1 MRKLKHIKLFENY
14 SNQEEVVTELDNWI
28 EANSE
33 KIEAYDLKEKVEELI
48 GNMGKITVEEETIE
62 NEGGKIYGENW
73 NTKVIT
79 VKLNGKD
86 LVKVC
91 TKSDGRYDYG
101 ACSNIF
107 SDVPQDKKVENY
119 SGVRFYFDRSLLKM
133 YQSNLP

>member
-1 MRKLKHIKLFENY
+1 MKHIKLFENY

-33 KIEAYDLKEKVEELI
+33 KISASDLEEKVKELI
-48 GNMGKITVEEETIE
+48 GNMGEITVEEETIKD
-62 NEGGKIYGENW
+62 EGGMRYGENW

-91 TKSDGRYDYG
+91 TKSDGRYAYG
-101 ACSNIF
+101 ASSNIF
-107 SDVPQDKKVENY
+107 SDVPQDKKVGDV
-119 SGVRFYFDRSLLKM
+119 GVRFYFDRTLL
-133 YQSNLP
+133 

>member
-1 MRKLKHIKLFENY
+1 MQHLKLFENY

-33 KIEAYDLKEKVEELI
+33 KISASDLEEKVKELI
-48 GNMGKITVEEETIE
+48 GNMGEITVEEETIKD
-62 NEGGKIYGENW
+62 EGGMRYGENW

-79 VKLNGKD
+79 VKLNEED

-107 SDVPQDKKVENY
+107 SDVPQDKKVGDY
-119 SGVRFYFDRSLLKM
+119 SGVRFYFDRSLLT
-133 YQSNLP
+133 N

>member
-62 NEGGKIYGENW
+62 NE
-73 NTKVIT
+73 V
-79 VKLNGKD
+79 V
-86 LVKVC
+86 
-91 TKSDGRYDYG
+91 S
-101 ACSNIF
+101 
-107 SDVPQDKKVENY
+107 
-119 SGVRFYFDRSLLKM
+119 
-133 YQSNLP
+133 